1 VARERNYRQEN
12 LASRYGITVDEYE
25 QQLRRQN
32 GKCPICLND
41 FIIGVEEHRSSRSPV
56 IDHDHEHDFL
66 RGILCQDCN
75 KNLGKAGDNLDG
87 LHTFAHYLR
96 YPTWQCTGQM
106 ELDLFGESV
115 TT

>member
-41 FIIGVEEHRSSRSPV
+41 FIIGIEEHRSSRSPV
-56 IDHDHEHDFL
+56 IDHDHD
-66 RGILCQDCN
+66 
-75 KNLGKAGDNLDG
+75 
-87 LHTFAHYLR
+87 TFAHYLR